1 MAATTVFTNVRV
13 FDGVGVTA
21 PRTLI
26 VRDGLITDDIVRPTS
41 AETVDG
47 NGGALLP
54 GLIDS
59 HVHID
64 TRSDLEQCLR
74 AGVTTV
80 LDMATRDLAALDS
93 LRDPARLPTVLRAGM
108 PASAPGGTHTRK
120 MGFAGSSAVTSE
132 ADAAR
137 FVADR
142 SLEGVDY
149 IKVIVEDPRM
159 PGTKALPAPIL
170 SAIVAAAHTRG
181 LLVVAHAV
189 TSAALRLADDA
200 GVDVLTHAPLNRD
213 LSADE
218 AAALAARGSVLV
230 PTLTMMRGVSEAI
243 GGKLVFRLLRRVRLA
258 PPVEYAHARGSVAAA
273 REAGLTIVA
282 GTDANNEAGAPFSP
296 PHGSSLA
303 DELGL
308 LVDAGLTPVAAIR
321 SATASPARTFGLND
335 RGAIAA
341 GLRADLILVDGDP
354 TVDIGAIRNV
364 RGVWIAG
371 ARVPITP

>member
-1 MAATTVFTNVRV
+1 MAVTTAFINVRV
-13 FDGVGVTA
+13 FDSEGLTA
-21 PRTLI
+21 PSTLI
-26 VRDGLITDDIVRPTS
+26 VCDGVITNDVVGPAD
-41 AETVDG
+41 AEKVDG
-47 NGGALLP
+47 HGAVLLP

-64 TRSDLEQCLR
+64 TRCDLEQCIR

-80 LDMATRDLAALDS
+80 LDMATRDLAALDI
-93 LRDPARLPTVLRAGM
+93 LRDPVDLPTVLRAGM
-108 PASAPGGTHTRK
+108 CASAPGGTHTKK

-132 ADAAR
+132 ADAVR

-142 SLEGVDY
+142 AQEGVDY

-159 PGTKALPAPIL
+159 PGTKALPAPVI

-181 LLVVAHAV
+181 LLVIAHAV

-200 GVDVLTHAPLNRD
+200 GVDVLTHAPLNRG

-218 AAALAARGSVLV
+218 AAALAARGAVLV
-230 PTLTMMRGVSEAI
+230 PTLVMMRGVSHTL
-243 GGKLVFRLLRRVRLA
+243 GRQLMFRILRRLRVA

-273 REAGLTIVA
+273 RTAGLTIVA
-282 GTDANNEAGAPFSP
+282 GTDANNEAGALFSP

-308 LVDAGLTPVAAIR
+308 LVDAGLTPTEALQ
-321 SATASPARTFGLND
+321 SATALPAKTFGLDD
-335 RGAIAA
+335 RGVIAA
-341 GLRADLILVDGDP
+341 GLRADLLLVDGDP

-371 ARVPITP
+371 LRVHG

>member
-13 FDGVGVTA
+13 FDGAGVTA
-21 PRTLI
+21 SRTLI
-26 VRDGLITDDIVRPTS
+26 VRDRLITDDIVRPAN

-47 NGGALLP
+47 NGGVLLP

-64 TRSDLEQCLR
+64 TRSDLEQCAR

-93 LRDPARLPTVLRAGM
+93 LRDPAGLPTVLRAGM
-108 PASAPGGTHTRK
+108 PASAPGGTHTKK

-132 ADAAR
+132 PDAAR

-142 SLEGVDY
+142 AQEGVDY

-159 PGTKALPAPIL
+159 PGTAALPAPIL
-170 SAIVAAAHTRG
+170 AAIVIAAHARG

-200 GVDVLTHAPLNRD
+200 GVDVITHAPLNRD
-213 LSADE
+213 LNADE

-230 PTLTMMRGVSEAI
+230 PTLTMMRGVSAAV
-243 GGKLVFRLLRRVRLA
+243 GRKLMFRLLRRLRVA
-258 PPVEYAHARGSVAAA
+258 PPVEYAHARGSVTAACA
-273 REAGLTIVA
+273 AGLTIVA
-282 GTDANNEAGAPFSP
+282 GTDANNEPGAPFSP
-296 PHGSSLA
+296 RHGTSLA

-308 LVDAGLTPVAAIR
+308 LVDAGLTPTEAIR
-321 SATASPARTFGLND
+321 SATALPARTFGLND
-335 RGAIAA
+335 RGVIAA
-341 GLRADLILVDGDP
+341 GRRADLLLVDGEP

-364 RGVWIAG
+364 RAVWVAG
-371 ARVPITP
+371 ARVA

>member
-1 MAATTVFTNVRV
+1 MAATIVFTNVRV
-13 FDGVGVTA
+13 FGGGRVTA

-26 VRDGLITDDIVRPTS
+26 VRDGLITDDVVPPAD

-59 HVHID
+59 HVHIN
-64 TRSDLEQCLR
+64 TRSDLEKCVR

-80 LDMATRDLAALDS
+80 LDMGTRDLAALDS
-93 LRDPARLPTVLRAGM
+93 LRDQAGLPTVLRAGM

-142 SLEGVDY
+142 ATEGVDY
-149 IKVIVEDPRM
+149 IKIIVEDPRM
-159 PGTKALPAPIL
+159 PGTAALPAPVVA
-170 SAIVAAAHTRG
+170 AIVAAAHTRG
-181 LLVVAHAV
+181 LRVVAHAV
-189 TSAALRLADDA
+189 TSAALLLADGA
-200 GVDVLTHAPLNRD
+200 GVDVITHAPLNRD
-213 LSADE
+213 LSTDE
-218 AAALAARGSVLV
+218 AVAVAARGGVLI
-230 PTLTMMRGVSEAI
+230 PTLTMMRGVSEAV
-243 GGKLVFRLLRRVRLA
+243 GRKLMFRLLRRLRVA

-273 REAGLTIVA
+273 RKAGVTIVA
-282 GTDANNEAGAPFSP
+282 GTDANNEAGVPFSP
-296 PHGSSLA
+296 RHGSSLA
-303 DELGL
+303 DELEL
-308 LVDAGLTPVAAIR
+308 LVDAGLTPAAAIR
-321 SATASPARTFGLND
+321 SATALPAEAFGLDD

-341 GLRADLILVDGDP
+341 GLRADLMLVDGEP
-354 TVDIGAIRNV
+354 TVDVAAIRNV

-371 ARVPITP
+371 ARVRVSA

>member
-1 MAATTVFTNVRV
+1 MAASTVFTNVRV
-13 FDGVGVTA
+13 FDGVGLS
-21 PRTLI
+21 PSRTLI
-26 VRDGLITDDIVRPTS
+26 VGDGLITDDTVRPAN
-41 AETVDG
+41 AEMVDG
-47 NGGALLP
+47 NGGVLLP

-64 TRSDLEQCLR
+64 TRSDLEQCVR

-93 LRDPARLPTVLRAGM
+93 LRDPTALPTVLRAGM
-108 PASAPGGTHTRK
+108 PASAPGGTHTKK
-120 MGFAGSSAVTSE
+120 MGFTGSSAVTNQT
-132 ADAAR
+132 DAAR

-142 SLEGVDY
+142 ALEGVDY

-159 PGTKALPAPIL
+159 PGTAALPAPIL
-170 SAIVAAAHTRG
+170 AALAAAAHTKG

-200 GVDVLTHAPLNRD
+200 GVDVITHAPLDRD

-218 AAALAARGSVLV
+218 AAALAARGAVLI
-230 PTLTMMRGVSEAI
+230 PTLVMMRGVSEAV
-243 GGKLVFRLLRRVRLA
+243 GRKLMFRLLRRLRIA

-273 REAGLTIVA
+273 REARLTIIA
-282 GTDANNEAGAPFSP
+282 GTDANNEAGVPFSP
-296 PHGSSLA
+296 RHGSSLA

-308 LVDAGLTPVAAIR
+308 LVDAGLTPAAAIR

-335 RGAIAA
+335 RGAIAPR
-341 GLRADLILVDGDP
+341 LRADLMLVDGEP
-354 TVDIGAIRNV
+354 TLDIAAIRNV

-371 ARVPITP
+371 ARVHG

>member
-1 MAATTVFTNVRV
+1 MAASTVFTNVGV
-13 FDGVGVTA
+13 FDGTGVS
-21 PRTLI
+21 PLRTLI
-26 VRDGLITDDIVRPTS
+26 VRDGLITDDAVGPAD

-47 NGGALLP
+47 NGGVLLP

-64 TRSDLEQCLR
+64 TRSDLEQCAR

-93 LRDPARLPTVLRAGM
+93 LRDPTALPTVLRAGM
-108 PASAPGGTHTRK
+108 PASAPGGTHTKK

-142 SLEGVDY
+142 AREGVDY

-170 SAIVAAAHTRG
+170 VAIAAAAHARE

-189 TSAALRLADDA
+189 TSAALRLADAA
-200 GVDVLTHAPLNRD
+200 GVDVITHAPLDRA
-213 LSADE
+213 LRAEE
-218 AAALAARGSVLV
+218 AAALAERGAVLV
-230 PTLTMMRGVSEAI
+230 PTLVMMRGVSEAV
-243 GGKLVFRLLRRVRLA
+243 GRKLMFRLLRRFRIA

-273 REAGLTIVA
+273 RKAGLTILA
-282 GTDANNEAGAPFSP
+282 GTDANNEAGVPFNP
-296 PHGSSLA
+296 RHGSSLA

-308 LVDAGLTPVAAIR
+308 LVDAGLTPAAAIR
-321 SATASPARTFGLND
+321 SATASPASTFGLND

-354 TVDIGAIRNV
+354 TLDIAAIRNV

-371 ARVPITP
+371 ARVHG

>member
-13 FDGVGVTA
+13 FDGADVTA
-21 PRTLI
+21 SRMLI
-26 VRDGLITDDIVRPTS
+26 VRDGLITDDVARPAD

-47 NGGALLP
+47 NNLVLLP

-64 TRSDLEQCLR
+64 TRSDLEQCVR

-93 LRDPARLPTVLRAGM
+93 LRDPTALPTVLRAGL

-132 ADAAR
+132 EDAER

-142 SLEGVDY
+142 ARDGVDY
-149 IKVIVEDPRM
+149 VKVIVEDPKM
-159 PGTKALPAPIL
+159 PGTKALPAPIIA
-170 SAIVAAAHTRG
+170 AIVAAAHTKG

-189 TSAALRLADDA
+189 TSAAVRLADDA
-200 GVDVLTHAPLNRD
+200 GVDVITHAPLNRD
-213 LSADE
+213 LNADE
-218 AAALAARGSVLV
+218 AAAIAARGGVLV
-230 PTLTMMRGVSEAI
+230 PTLTMMRGVSEAV
-243 GGKLVFRLLRRVRLA
+243 GRKLMFRVLRRLRIA

-282 GTDANNEAGAPFSP
+282 GTDANNEAGVPFSP
-296 PHGSSLA
+296 RHGSSLA
-303 DELGL
+303 DELEL
-308 LVDAGLTPVAAIR
+308 LVDAGLTPTEAIR
-321 SATASPARTFGLND
+321 SATALPARTFGLDD
-335 RGAIAA
+335 RGVIAA
-341 GLRADLILVDGDP
+341 GLRADLTLVDGDP
-354 TVDIGAIRNV
+354 TVHIGAIRNV

-371 ARVPITP
+371 LRVQG

>member
-1 MAATTVFTNVRV
+1 MAASTVFTNVRV
-13 FDGVGVTA
+13 FNGAEVR
-21 PRTLI
+21 PSRTLI
-26 VRDGLITDDIVRPTS
+26 VRDGLITDDTAPPAD

-47 NGGALLP
+47 NDRVLLP

-64 TRSDLEQCLR
+64 TRSDLEQCVR

-93 LRDPARLPTVLRAGM
+93 LRDPTALPTVLRAGM

-132 ADAAR
+132 ADAER

-142 SLEGVDY
+142 VRDGVDY
-149 IKVIVEDPRM
+149 IKVIVEDPKM
-159 PGTKALPAPIL
+159 PGTKSLPAPIIA
-170 SAIVAAAHTRG
+170 AIVAAAHTRG
-181 LLVVAHAV
+181 LKVVAHAV

-213 LSADE
+213 LTADE
-218 AAALAARGSVLV
+218 ATALAARGGVLV
-230 PTLTMMRGVSEAI
+230 PTLVMMRGVSEAV
-243 GGKLVFRLLRRVRLA
+243 GRQLMFRVLRRLRIA

-273 REAGLTIVA
+273 SKAGLTIVA
-282 GTDANNEAGAPFSP
+282 GTDANNEAGVPFSP
-296 PHGSSLA
+296 RHGSALA
-303 DELGL
+303 DELEL
-308 LVDAGLTPVAAIR
+308 LVDAGLTPTAAIR
-321 SATASPARTFGLND
+321 SATAAPAKTFGLDD
-335 RGAIAA
+335 RGAIAG
-341 GLRADLILVDGDP
+341 GLRADLMLVDGEP
-354 TVDIGAIRNV
+354 TDDIAAIRNV

-371 ARVPITP
+371 VRVHG

>member
-1 MAATTVFTNVRV
+1 MTVTTVFTNVRV
-13 FDGVGVTA
+13 FDGERVTA
-21 PRTLI
+21 PSTLL
-26 VRDGLITDDIVRPTS
+26 VRDGLITDDTAHPAD
-41 AETVDG
+41 AEPVDG
-47 NGGALLP
+47 NGGVLLP

-64 TRSDLEQCLR
+64 FRSDLERCVA

-80 LDMATRDLAALDS
+80 LDMATRDIAALDIV
-93 LRDPARLPTVLRAGM
+93 RDPADLPTVLRAGM
-108 PASAPGGTHTRK
+108 PASAPGGTHTKK
-120 MGFAGSSAVTSE
+120 MGFAGSSAVTSQ

-142 SLEGVDY
+142 AQEGVDY

-170 SAIVAAAHTRG
+170 AAIVAEAHSRG
-181 LLVVAHAV
+181 LLVFAHAV

-213 LSADE
+213 LD
-218 AAALAARGSVLV
+218 AAGAATLAARGTVLV
-230 PTLTMMRGVSEAI
+230 PTLTMMRGVSETI
-243 GGKLVFRLLRRVRLA
+243 GSQRMFRILRRFRIA

-273 REAGLTIVA
+273 RAAGVTIVA

-308 LVDAGLTPVAAIR
+308 LVDAGLTPTEAIR
-321 SATASPARTFGLND
+321 SATALPARIFSLDD
-335 RGAIAA
+335 RGVIAA
-341 GLRADLILVDGDP
+341 GLRADLLLVDGDP

-371 ARVPITP
+371 ARVA

>member
-1 MAATTVFTNVRV
+1 MTATTVFTNVRV
-13 FDGVGVTA
+13 FDGTGVTD
-21 PRTLI
+21 PRT
-26 VRDGLITDDIVRPTS
+26 VSVHDGLITGDVVGAAN
-41 AETVDG
+41 AETVAG
-47 NGGALLP
+47 NARVLLP

-64 TRSDLEQCLR
+64 TRSDLEQCIR

-93 LRDPARLPTVLRAGM
+93 LRALAGLPTVLRAGM
-108 PASAPGGTHTRK
+108 PASAPGGTHTKK

-132 ADAAR
+132 PDAAR

-142 SLEGVDY
+142 AQEGVDY

-159 PGTKALPAPIL
+159 PGTAALPAPIL
-170 SAIVAAAHTRG
+170 AAIVTAAHTRG

-200 GVDVLTHAPLNRD
+200 GVDVITHAPLNRD
-213 LSADE
+213 LNADE

-230 PTLTMMRGVSEAI
+230 PTLTMMRGVSAAV
-243 GGKLVFRLLRRVRLA
+243 GRKLMFRLLRRLRVA
-258 PPVEYAHARGSVAAA
+258 PPVEYAHARGSVTAA
-273 REAGLTIVA
+273 RAAGLTIVA
-282 GTDANNEAGAPFSP
+282 GTDANNEPGAPFSP
-296 PHGSSLA
+296 RHGTSLA

-308 LVDAGLTPVAAIR
+308 LVDAGLTPTEAIR
-321 SATASPARTFGLND
+321 SATALPARTFGLND
-335 RGAIAA
+335 RGVIAA
-341 GLRADLILVDGDP
+341 GRRADLLLVDGEP

-364 RGVWIAG
+364 RAVWIAG
-371 ARVPITP
+371 ARVA

>member
-13 FDGVGVTA
+13 FDGAGVTA
-21 PRTLI
+21 SRSLI
-26 VRDGLITDDIVRPTS
+26 VRDGLITDDIVPPAN

-47 NGGALLP
+47 NGWVLLP

-64 TRSDLEQCLR
+64 TRSDLGQCVR

-93 LRDPARLPTVLRAGM
+93 LHVTAGLPTVLRAGM
-108 PASAPGGTHTRK
+108 PASAPGGTHTKK

-142 SLEGVDY
+142 ALEGVDY

-159 PGTKALPAPIL
+159 PGTAALPAPIL
-170 SAIVAAAHTRG
+170 AAIVAAAHTRG

-200 GVDVLTHAPLNRD
+200 GVDVITHAPLNRD

-218 AAALAARGSVLV
+218 AAALAARGCVLV
-230 PTLTMMRGVSEAI
+230 PTLTMMRGVSEAV
-243 GGKLVFRLLRRVRLA
+243 GGKLMFRLLRRLRVA
-258 PPVEYAHARGSVAAA
+258 PPVEYAYARGSVAAA
-273 REAGLTIVA
+273 CEAGLTIVA
-282 GTDANNEAGAPFSP
+282 GTDANNEAAAPFSP

-308 LVDAGLTPVAAIR
+308 LVDAGLTPAAAIR
-321 SATASPARTFGLND
+321 SATAAPARTFGLND

-341 GLRADLILVDGDP
+341 GLRADLILVDGEP
-354 TVDIGAIRNV
+354 TVDIAAIRNV

-371 ARVPITP
+371 ARVQG